1 MPPKNK
7 FSREEIIAAAVAIT
21 RREGFAA
28 VTARAV
34 GAELG
39 SSSKVI
45 FSLFQNMEELAGEV
59 IAYAY
64 RLYHQYLSTDFW
76 GGQFPPFKTSGLAY
90 IRFAKEE
97 KELFRLLFMRD
108 RREEKITDDP
118 GELEPMIQMI
128 MQSTGLSH
136 DRAYLFHLE
145 MWVYAHGIATMLAT
159 DYLPWQEDM
168 ISAMLTDAFEG
179 MKLRY
184 RIGEP

>member
-7 FSREEIIAAAVAIT
+7 FTREEIVAAAVGIA

-45 FSLFQNMEELAGEV
+45 FSQFQNMEELAGEV
-59 IAYAY
+59 LAYAD
-64 RLYHQYLSTDFW
+64 RLYHQYLNTDFW
-76 GGQFPPFKTSGLAY
+76 EGRFPPFKTSGMAY

-108 RREEKITDDP
+108 RRREAITDNP
-118 GELEPMIQMI
+118 QEVEPLIQMI
-128 MQSTGLSH
+128 MSATGLPH
-136 DRAYLFHLE
+136 GQAYLFHLE
-145 MWVYAHGIATMLAT
+145 MWVYSHGLATMLAT
-159 DYLPWQEDM
+159 DYLPWEEEM
-168 ISAMLTDAFEG
+168 ISTMLTDAFEG

-184 RIGEP
+184 RKGDV